1 MTTGTEWEIEAA
13 DLPALLLPDTD
24 GLVLAGPPAASPA
37 GDCVEVDFL
46 PVEPGALLRAAVD
59 AAAWPHVGSV
69 TVHPRRHP
77 PARTR
82 LAFLIGRQLRI
93 ERSAAGWNS
102 PVVTLGATLRPE
114 SAGGQGLRMVAHHA
128 RVHDGG
134 GWSRHTLWEVMGLR
148 QYVTWLDRRP
158 AGRAAG
164 RPDRP

>member
-1 MTTGTEWEIEAA
+1 MTAGMEWEIEGA
-13 DLPALLLPDTD
+13 DLPALVLPDTD
-24 GLVLAGPPAASPA
+24 GLVIAGPAGAAA
-37 GDCVEVDFL
+37 GEECVEVDFV

-69 TVHPRRHP
+69 TVHPRKQP

-93 ERSAAGWNS
+93 ERSAVGWHS
-102 PVVTLGATLRPE
+102 PVVTLGLTLRPE

-128 RVHDGG
+128 RLHDGD

-158 AGRAAG
+158 AS
-164 RPDRP
+164 